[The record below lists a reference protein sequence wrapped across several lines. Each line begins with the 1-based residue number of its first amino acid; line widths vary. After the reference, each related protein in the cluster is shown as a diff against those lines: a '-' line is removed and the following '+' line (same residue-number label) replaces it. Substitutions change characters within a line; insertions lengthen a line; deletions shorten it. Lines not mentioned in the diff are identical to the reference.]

1 MATRVTRSA
10 SRLRST
16 VAASG
21 TPVVTSKPATPRRKK
36 ATTKDSSASP
46 AAKRRTFF
54 ERNSRKLL
62 SAKLSE
68 LPELPPFIEPPYDPV
83 LTPATLTFSFNQ
95 AKSHLINAD
104 ARFEIIFEKLK
115 CRPFEQVEPVDPFQT
130 LVTSVLGQQISWLAA
145 KSIRHRFLRLFDR
158 SLPEKAPLE
167 GIKYNFPSPH
177 RVASVDEKVLRTAGL
192 SGKKA
197 EYVLDIANRFADD
210 RLTTEKLANASD
222 EELVEMLTAV
232 RGIGKWTVDMFAIF
246 SLRRPDILPV
256 GDLGVQ
262 KGLLKWVLSSH
273 EPDKYS
279 LRIDPKKLPKT
290 NEDEPEKPEEAKATA
305 PEEDTSVLPAPGE
318 ASTST
323 AKTPKSSP
331 RRRGN
336 SISLAPTSPVQLPEG
351 ITLDMLKARA
361 NGEKTKG
368 GCYLLPKEMEA
379 LTASWK
385 PYRSLAS
392 RPLSSLLAPDHDQSL
407 SNSHYFTGITTAR
420 SFVLKYSQVME
431 PTAAVAVESIA
442 TGHATLEPAVASPRS
457 SSSSAIH
464 VLNTS
469 KSTATSTT
477 SIDTPR
483 DGDSPR
489 PSTTLKEDT
498 IKDAEDEFHELSLD
512 DTDAPNPRFSTVPLY
527 TPSIK
532 SQPLESPEASKPG
545 SPTSRRRTS
554 SVVSPVPAVTALKQ
568 ARRKTFAS
576 GSSVGNLPLLLARL
590 EQKSIKEEAD
600 PSLRRAS
607 VEGAGKLADEFKKA
621 HDDLEGDPEGA
632 VDWGFWGEVVAN
644 YEEVART
651 RPTELAQ
658 AIENGIPASLRG
670 MMWQLM
676 SASKDTALEKVYSD
690 LLKKPTSHEKAIMR
704 DLGRTF
710 PNHEFFNDGSG
721 LGQENLFNVLKAYS
735 LYDPDV
741 GYCQGLAFIV
751 ATLLLNMPDEEAF
764 CVLCRLMHSYDLR
777 GHFLPDMPGLQLRLY
792 QFDRLVEDVLPVLHV
807 HFIRQGIKSSMYCSQ
822 WFLTMFSYRLPLDLV
837 FRIMDT
843 VFANGIEAIFGFS
856 LVLLYNNEE
865 KILKLKFD
873 QILEYLKGP
882 LFDSYKVPESE
893 RSSTSSS
900 SPEYKAD
907 QFVQDAFKISR
918 SFTPFML
925 DSYASEYQAK
935 VKAENAHQEEM
946 DSLRAINRNLSQH
959 VKQLESSLAQINTE
973 HCALV
978 KQLIMSKLEQ
988 EELEGEL
995 VKFKMLYA
1003 ELMHQKEDDSHRAS
1017 IQSMRAARASAT
1029 K

>member
-1 MATRVTRSA
+1 
-10 SRLRST
+10 
-16 VAASG
+16 
-21 TPVVTSKPATPRRKK
+21 
-36 ATTKDSSASP
+36 
-46 AAKRRTFF
+46 
-54 ERNSRKLL
+54 
-62 SAKLSE
+62 
-68 LPELPPFIEPPYDPV
+68 
-83 LTPATLTFSFNQ
+83 
-95 AKSHLINAD
+95 
-104 ARFEIIFEKLK
+104 
-115 CRPFEQVEPVDPFQT
+115 
-130 LVTSVLGQQISWLAA
+130 
-145 KSIRHRFLRLFDR
+145 
-158 SLPEKAPLE
+158 
-167 GIKYNFPSPH
+167 
-177 RVASVDEKVLRTAGL
+177 
-192 SGKKA
+192 
-197 EYVLDIANRFADD
+197 
-210 RLTTEKLANASD
+210 
-222 EELVEMLTAV
+222 
-232 RGIGKWTVDMFAIF
+232 
-246 SLRRPDILPV
+246 
-256 GDLGVQ
+256 
-262 KGLLKWVLSSH
+262 
-273 EPDKYS
+273 
-279 LRIDPKKLPKT
+279 
-290 NEDEPEKPEEAKATA
+290 
-305 PEEDTSVLPAPGE
+305 
-318 ASTST
+318 
-323 AKTPKSSP
+323 
-331 RRRGN
+331 
-336 SISLAPTSPVQLPEG
+336 
-351 ITLDMLKARA
+351 
-361 NGEKTKG
+361 
-368 GCYLLPKEMEA
+368 
-379 LTASWK
+379 
-385 PYRSLAS
+385 
-392 RPLSSLLAPDHDQSL
+392 
-407 SNSHYFTGITTAR
+407 
-420 SFVLKYSQVME
+420 ME

-442 TGHATLEPAVASPRS
+442 TGNTALEPTVASPRS
-457 SSSSAIH
+457 SSSSAVH

-489 PSTTLKEDT
+489 PSTTFKEADT
-498 IKDAEDEFHELSLD
+498 IKDAEDEFQELSLD
-512 DTDAPNPRFSTVPLY
+512 DTEAANPRFSTVPLF
-527 TPSIK
+527 TPSVK
-532 SQPLESPEASKPG
+532 SQPLDTPEQSNPG

-554 SVVSPVPAVTALKQ
+554 SVTSPVPAVTALKQ
-568 ARRKTFAS
+568 TRRKTFTS

-600 PSLRRAS
+600 PALKRAS
-607 VEGAGKLADEFKKA
+607 VDGAGKLADGFKKIQN
-621 HDDLEGDPEGA
+621 DSEGDPEGA

-644 YEEVART
+644 YEEVAQT

-690 LLKKPTSHEKAIMR
+690 LLKKPTPHEKAIMR

-735 LYDPDV
+735 LYDPEV

-792 QFDRLVEDVLPVLHV
+792 QFDRLVEDVLPVLNI
-807 HFIRQGIKSSMYCSQ
+807 HFVRQGIKSSMYCSQ

-856 LVLLYNNEE
+856 LVLLHNNEE

-882 LFDSYKVPESE
+882 LFDSYKIPESE
-893 RSSTSSS
+893 RSSTSS

-918 SFTPFML
+918 SFSPFML
-925 DSYASEYQAK
+925 DGYAGEYQAK
-935 VKAENAHQEEM
+935 IKAENAHQEEM
-946 DSLRAINRNLSQH
+946 DALRTINRNLSQH
-959 VKQLESSLAQINTE
+959 VKQLEASLAQINTE

-978 KQLIMSKLEQ
+978 KQLVMSKLEQ

-995 VKFKMLYA
+995 VKFKILYA

-1017 IQSMRAARASAT
+1017 MQSMRARASTT